1 MPPLKLELAGLDWA
15 VLVVFLVVSLGVG
28 VWFTRRAG
36 KSLADYFLS
45 GRDLP
50 WWALGTSMIA
60 TSFASDTP
68 LIVTGFVLTHG
79 TAQNWTWWNFLV
91 GGTLTVFVFSRW
103 WRRAELTT
111 EVELIALRY
120 DGRPAQLLRGFKAL
134 YLGLLLN
141 AIVFGWVTKAM
152 VKVLR
157 VVLPD
162 HGLLANE
169 SFAIGLLVGI
179 TLIYTALSGLWGVV
193 ATDVLQFVVAMV
205 GAVLVAWLGVR
216 ECGGLQPMLARVRE
230 LETASGRDF
239 LSLLPHGGDAL
250 VTLLVVPLAVQWWA
264 VYYPGSEPGG
274 GGYVAQRMFA
284 AKDERHARGGTLWY
298 IVVHYAL
305 RPWPWIIT
313 GLAALVLR
321 PEFAGLAADGSLL
334 PEAGGVTAGSAALD
348 PESAYPW
355 MFKLL
360 PTGVLGL
367 VIASFFAA
375 YMSTITSLLNLS
387 ASYLVNDFWLP
398 LQARRKSA
406 GTGNA
411 AEADTEANVE
421 ANTDAP
427 GSVAIARIAVA
438 IVAAAGIVVTASLD
452 RAGSGWTLVWEFT
465 AGTGLVLLA
474 RWLWWR
480 VNAWSEIAALTA
492 SIVASSLLQID
503 AIGTRVG
510 SGWPRMVLVVAITS
524 IAWITTT
531 LATKPCG
538 MPTLLRF
545 FRRVRPGGA
554 WGPVAAMAGTP
565 TASLRHDLALW
576 LAATVA
582 TYGLLFACG
591 HALFGRSGSALAVAA
606 VALVAGL
613 FVVRGLRRDA
623 D

>member
-1 MPPLKLELAGLDWA
+1 MKLELTALDWS
-15 VLVVFLVVSLGVG
+15 VLILFLLASLGVG

-68 LIVTGFVLTHG
+68 LIVTGFVISNG

-120 DGRPAQLLRGFKAL
+120 DGKAAPLLRGFKAL

-141 AIVFGWVTKAM
+141 ALVFGWVTKAM

-169 SFAIGLLVGI
+169 SFTMGLLVAI
-179 TLIYTALSGLWGVV
+179 TLVYTALSGLWGVV

-205 GAVLVAWLGVR
+205 GAVVVAWLGVA
-216 ECGGLQPMLARVRE
+216 ECGGMGPMLERVRA
-230 LETASGRDF
+230 LEAGSGRDF
-239 LSLLPHGGDAL
+239 LSLLPSGGDA
-250 VTLLVVPLAVQWWA
+250 VVALLVVPLAVQWWA

-305 RPWPWIIT
+305 RPWPWIVT

-321 PEFAGLAADGSLL
+321 PAFAGLADDGTPLL
-334 PEAGGVTAGSAALD
+334 GGVGSAADGAPLD
-348 PESAYPW
+348 AESAYPW
-355 MFKLL
+355 MFRLL
-360 PTGVLGL
+360 PSGLLGL
-367 VIASFFAA
+367 VVASFFAA

-398 LQARRKSA
+398 LQERRRRAA
-406 GTGNA
+406 GLPPIVGET
-411 AEADTEANVE
+411 
-421 ANTDAP
+421 P
-427 GSVAIARIAVA
+427 GAVTIARLAVA
-438 IVAAAGIVVTASLD
+438 IVALAGIAVTLSLD
-452 RAGSGWTLVWEFT
+452 HAATGWSLVWEFT

-480 VNAWSEIAALTA
+480 VNAWSEITALAA
-492 SIVASSLLQID
+492 SIVTSSLLQID
-503 AIGTRVG
+503 AVG
-510 SGWPRMVLVVAITS
+510 AHVASGWPRMVLVVAITS
-524 IAWITTT
+524 VAWIAVT
-531 LATKPCG
+531 LVTKPCST
-538 MPTLLRF
+538 PHLVRF
-545 FRRVRPGGA
+545 FERVRPGGA
-554 WGPVAAMAGTP
+554 WGPVAAAAGRP
-565 TASLRHDLALW
+565 TASLQSDLLLW
-576 LAATVA
+576 AAASVGA
-582 TYGLLFACG
+582 YGLLFACG
-591 HALFGRSGSALAVAA
+591 HALFGRSGAAAGAGA
-606 VALVAGL
+606 VALLAGWV
-613 FVVRGLRRDA
+613 VVRGLRREEA
-623 D
+623 S

>member
-1 MPPLKLELAGLDWA
+1 MRLDMQALDWW
-15 VLVVFLVVSLGVG
+15 VVVVFLVVSLGVG
-28 VWFTRRAG
+28 VWFTRRSG
-36 KSLADYFLS
+36 KSLADYFVS

-68 LIVTGFVLTHG
+68 LIVTGFVLTAG

-120 DGRPAQLLRGFKAL
+120 DGRAAPLLRGFKAL

-141 AIVFGWVTKAM
+141 ALVFGWVTKAM

-162 HGLLANE
+162 HGLLASE
-169 SFAIGLLVGI
+169 TFTMGLLVGI

-205 GAVLVAWLGVR
+205 GAVVVAWLGVA
-216 ECGGLQPMLARVRE
+216 ECGGLATMLERVRAIE
-230 LETASGRDF
+230 ATSGRDF
-239 LSLLPHGGDAL
+239 LSLLPTGGDAI
-250 VTLLVVPLAVQWWA
+250 VALLVVPLAVQWWA

-284 AKDERHARGGTLWY
+284 AKDESHARGGTLWY
-298 IVVHYAL
+298 VVFHYAV
-305 RPWPWIIT
+305 RPWPWIVT
-313 GLAALVLR
+313 GLAALVLEPR
-321 PEFAGLAADGSLL
+321 FAGIGATVGASGS
-334 PEAGGVTAGSAALD
+334 EFDA
-348 PESAYPW
+348 ESAYPW
-355 MFKLL
+355 MFRLL
-360 PTGVLGL
+360 PSGLLGL

-398 LQARRKSA
+398 LQARRQAQA
-406 GTGNA
+406 GGAATG
-411 AEADTEANVE
+411 DI
-421 ANTDAP
+421 P

-438 IVAAAGIVVTASLD
+438 IVAIAGIAVTCSLD
-452 RAGSGWTLVWEFT
+452 HAGAGWSLVWEFT

-480 VNAWSEIAALTA
+480 VNAWSEIAALAA
-492 SIVASSLLQID
+492 SIGTSSLLQID
-503 AIGTRVG
+503 AIADAVG
-510 SGWPRMVLVVAITS
+510 SGWRRMLVVVAITS
-524 IAWITTT
+524 VAWIATT
-531 LATKPCG
+531 LATKPCS
-538 MPTLLRF
+538 TEQLVRF

-554 WGPVAAMAGTP
+554 WGPVAAAAGTP
-565 TASLRHDLALW
+565 TASLRRDLTLW
-576 LAATVA
+576 FASTAA

-591 HALFGRSGSALAVAA
+591 HALFGETATAIAAA
-606 VALVAGL
+606 VIAVVAGA
-613 FVVRGLRRDA
+613 FVVKGLRREEP
-623 D
+623 

>member
-1 MPPLKLELAGLDWA
+1 MKLELTALDWS
-15 VLVVFLVVSLGVG
+15 VLVLFLLASLGVG

-68 LIVTGFVLTHG
+68 LIVTGFVINNG

-120 DGRPAQLLRGFKAL
+120 DGKAAALLRGFKAL

-141 AIVFGWVTKAM
+141 ALVFGWVTKAM

-169 SFAIGLLVGI
+169 SFTMGLLVAI
-179 TLIYTALSGLWGVV
+179 TLVYTALSGLWGVV

-205 GAVLVAWLGVR
+205 GAVVVAWLGVA
-216 ECGGLQPMLARVRE
+216 ECGGMAPMLERVRA
-230 LETASGRDF
+230 LEAGSGRDF
-239 LSLLPHGGDAL
+239 LALLPSGGDAI
-250 VTLLVVPLAVQWWA
+250 VALLVVPLAVQWWA

-305 RPWPWIIT
+305 RPWPWIVT

-321 PEFAGLAADGSLL
+321 PAFAGLADDGTPLL
-334 PEAGGVTAGSAALD
+334 DAAGGAVGGALLD
-348 PESAYPW
+348 AESAYPW
-355 MFKLL
+355 MFRLL
-360 PTGVLGL
+360 PSGLLGL
-367 VIASFFAA
+367 VVASFFAA

-398 LQARRKSA
+398 LQERRRRAA
-406 GTGNA
+406 GLPPIAGET
-411 AEADTEANVE
+411 
-421 ANTDAP
+421 P
-427 GSVAIARIAVA
+427 GSVAIARLAVA
-438 IVAAAGIVVTASLD
+438 IVAAAGIAVTLSLD
-452 RAGSGWTLVWEFT
+452 HAATGWSLVWEFT

-480 VNAWSEIAALTA
+480 VNAWSEIAALAA
-492 SIVASSLLQID
+492 SIATSSLLQID
-503 AIGTRVG
+503 AVG
-510 SGWPRMVLVVAITS
+510 AHVASGWPRMVLVVAITS
-524 IAWITTT
+524 VAWIAVT
-531 LATKPCG
+531 LATKPCS
-538 MPTLLRF
+538 TTHLVRF
-545 FRRVRPGGA
+545 FARVRPGGA
-554 WGPVAAMAGTP
+554 WGPVAAAAGRP
-565 TASLRHDLALW
+565 TASLRSDLLLW
-576 LAATVA
+576 AASSA
-582 TYGLLFACG
+582 GAYGLLFACG
-591 HALFGRSGSALAVAA
+591 HALFGRGGSAIAAGA
-606 VALVAGL
+606 VALLAGWV
-613 FVVRGLRRDA
+613 VVRGLRREEA
-623 D
+623 S